1 MARGRARPL
10 IRTASLYSPA
20 LLAAA
25 PSFATTAP
33 LEVPFEITSNKPFV
47 QVRINGSTPRWFIL
61 DTGCSGGSVIARHCA
76 DELELKLSPPVATHL
91 GAGAGVAVGVA
102 TTPDVTLSLSTDT
115 LSVPALRVFPLDHV
129 SPYEGRRVEGLLGE
143 DFMRRHVVTIDYAR
157 RTLRVFDPASFQ
169 IPAGGV
175 TIPIRLEYGL
185 VVARGSITPAGQT
198 PIPCRFIIDTGVRTT
213 LVLFHPFSRAHHL
226 LGPQGSAISGTIGGG
241 AGGETRGDLGRLA
254 GMSIGSVTIARPTA
268 LCSRDTVGVF
278 ADRDP
283 DGIVGGELLRHYR
296 VTFDYPHQRLILEP
310 AAGAETAFDYDM
322 SGMFLVGEGDDFSR
336 ITVKSVADHTPARE
350 AGLERG
356 DQIVAIDGRP
366 AAGFKLDEVRGMF
379 RKPGA
384 EYRLDV
390 KRGDTRLRIRL
401 TTRRLV

>member
-1 MARGRARPL
+1 MTRS
-10 IRTASLYSPA
+10 ASLSIA
-20 LLAAA
+20 GLIAAA
-25 PSFATTAP
+25 PSLATTAP

-47 QVRINGSTPRWFIL
+47 QVTINGSTPRWFIL
-61 DTGCSGGSVIARHCA
+61 DTGCSGGSVIAQHCA
-76 DELELKLSPPVATHL
+76 DELKLERSEPVRTHL

-102 TTPDVTLSLSTDT
+102 ITPDVTLSLSSDT
-115 LSVPALRVFPLDHV
+115 MSVPALRVFPLDHV

-157 RTLRVFDPASFQ
+157 QTLRVFDPASFQ
-169 IPAGGV
+169 VPSGGV
-175 TIPIRLEYGL
+175 TIPIKIEYGL
-185 VVARGSITPAGQT
+185 VVAHGSITPTGRA
-198 PIPCRFIIDTGVRTT
+198 PIPCRFVIDTGVRTT
-213 LVLFHPFSRAHHL
+213 LILYRPFAVAHRPF
-226 LGPQGSAISGTIGGG
+226 GPPGAAINATTGGG

-254 GMSIGSVTIARPTA
+254 SMSIGGLTIPRPTA
-268 LCSRDTVGVF
+268 ICSTDTVGVF
-278 ADRDP
+278 AGRDP

-310 AAGAETAFDYDM
+310 PADPRTAFDYDM
-322 SGMFLVGEGDDFSR
+322 SGLFLVGEGEDFKR
-336 ITVKSVADHTPARE
+336 VTIKSVADHTPARE

-356 DQIVAIDGRP
+356 DEIVAIDGRP
-366 AAGFKLDEVRGMF
+366 AGGFKLDEVRGLF

-390 KRGDTRLRIRL
+390 RRGDTRLQIRL

>member
-1 MARGRARPL
+1 MTRA
-10 IRTASLYSPA
+10 ASLSIVG
-20 LLAAA
+20 LLAAG
-25 PSFATTAP
+25 PSWAATAP

-47 QVRINGSTPRWFIL
+47 QVTINGSKPRWFIL
-61 DTGCSGGSVIARHCA
+61 DTGCSGGSVIARRCA
-76 DELELKLSPPVATHL
+76 DELKLELSDPVRTHL

-102 TTPDVTLSLSTDT
+102 TTPDVTLSLSSDT
-115 LSVPALRVFPLDHV
+115 MSVPALRVFPLDHV

-157 RTLRVFDPASFQ
+157 QTLRVFDPALFQ
-169 IPAGGV
+169 VPPGGV
-175 TIPIRLEYGL
+175 IIPIRIEYGL
-185 VVARGSITPAGQT
+185 VVARGSITPNGHA

-213 LVLFHPFSRAHHL
+213 LVLFHPFSLAHHL
-226 LGPQGSAISGTIGGG
+226 LGPRGSAISGTIGGG
-241 AGGETRGDLGRLA
+241 AGGETKGDVGRLA
-254 GMSIGSVTIARPTA
+254 SLSIGSVTIARPTA

-278 ADRDP
+278 AGHDP

-310 AAGAETAFDYDM
+310 VAGGEAAFDYDM
-322 SGMFLVGEGDDFSR
+322 SGLFLVGEGDDFSR
-336 ITVKSVADHTPARE
+336 VTIKSVADHTPARE

-356 DQIVAIDGRP
+356 DEIVAIDGRP
-366 AAGFKLDEVRGMF
+366 AGGFKLDEVRGLF
-379 RKPGA
+379 RKPGL

-390 KRGDTRLRIRL
+390 KRGDTRLQIRL

>member
-1 MARGRARPL
+1 MTGTVSLSIAGL
-10 IRTASLYSPA
+10 IAT
-20 LLAAA
+20 A
-25 PSFATTAP
+25 PSIATTAP

-47 QVRINGSTPRWFIL
+47 QVTINGSTPRWFIL
-61 DTGCSGGSVIARHCA
+61 DTGCSGGSVIARRCA
-76 DELELKLSPPVATHL
+76 DELKLELSEPVSTHL
-91 GAGAGVAVGVA
+91 GAGAGVSVGVA
-102 TTPDVTLSLSTDT
+102 TTPDVTLSLASDT
-115 LSVPALRVFPLDHV
+115 MSVPALRVFPLDHV

-143 DFMRRHVVTIDYAR
+143 DFMRGHVVTIDYAR
-157 RTLRVFDPASFQ
+157 QTLRVFEPASFQ
-169 IPAGGV
+169 VPAGGV

-213 LVLFHPFSRAHHL
+213 LVLFHPFSLAHHL
-226 LGPQGSAISGTIGGG
+226 LGPQGSGISGTIGGG
-241 AGGETRGDLGRLA
+241 AGGETRGDMGRLA
-254 GMSIGSVTIARPTA
+254 SMSIGTVTIARPTA
-268 LCSRDTVGVF
+268 MCSRDTAGVF

-310 AAGAETAFDYDM
+310 AAGPEVAFDYDM

-336 ITVKSVADHTPARE
+336 VTIKLVADHTPARE

-356 DQIVAIDGRP
+356 DEIVAIDGRP
-366 AAGFKLDEVRGMF
+366 AGGFKLDEVRGMF

-384 EYRLDV
+384 AYRLDV
-390 KRGDTRLRIRL
+390 KRGDTRLQIRL